1 MEDMSWFG
9 VRSIF
14 RHRPLG
20 VYEERITIWKARST
34 DEAIERAEAEAIEYC
49 SYLDEV
55 EYAHFSEAYRFSG
68 DPEDGAE
75 VFSLMRE
82 SNRPPG
88 EYVKRFFATGEERT
102 GSL

>member
-1 MEDMSWFG
+1 MSWFG
-9 VRSIF
+9 VRGVF
-14 RHRPLG
+14 RHRQLG
-20 VYEERITIWKARST
+20 VYEERVTIWKAGSM

-55 EYAHFSEAYRFSG
+55 EYVRYAEAYQFDG
-68 DPEDGAE
+68 VPEDGAE

-82 SNRPPG
+82 SNRTPE
-88 EYVKRFFATGEERT
+88 EYVRRFYATGEERT